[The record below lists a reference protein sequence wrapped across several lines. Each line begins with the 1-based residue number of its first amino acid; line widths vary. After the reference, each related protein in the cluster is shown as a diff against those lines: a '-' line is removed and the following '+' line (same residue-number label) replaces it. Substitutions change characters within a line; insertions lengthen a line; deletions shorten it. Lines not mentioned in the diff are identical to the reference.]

1 MADFNL
7 FSGIEVE
14 LSEVERQLTKNIITN
29 IDILYDSSVHLINAG
44 GKRLRPA
51 FALLAARLFQKDI
64 NNAIPMAVA
73 LELVHMATLVHDD
86 VIDNS
91 LTRRGTITVKKGW
104 GNRVSIYAGNY
115 ILARSLSIVAGYN
128 RRDLLDIMA
137 ETSMKIVE
145 GEIIQM
151 LSSFNVNIGL
161 KNYLRRI
168 ERKTALLISVSCQLG
183 ALVSNAPEEHV
194 RNLQKY
200 GYYLG
205 MAFQVTDDILDL
217 IADEEILGKPTGS
230 DIRQGVITLPA
241 LYAMHNS
248 KHAEELR
255 VALASSEICN
265 KNTQDIIE
273 MIKDSDGIDY
283 SYYVS
288 QRYARKAQE
297 QLNNLPDVPEK
308 EALYEIAS
316 YILDREY

>member
-1 MADFNL
+1 MADFDL

>member
-1 MADFNL
+1 MSDFNL
-7 FSGIEVE
+7 FSPIENELNEVE
-14 LSEVERQLTKNIITN
+14 QQLTKNIITN
-29 IDILYDSSVHLINAG
+29 IDILHEASVHLINAG

-64 NNAIPMAVA
+64 NNTIPMAVA

-91 LTRRGTITVKKGW
+91 VTRRGTITVKKGW
-104 GNRVSIYAGNY
+104 GNRVSIYSGNY
-115 ILARSLSIVAGYN
+115 ILARSLALVAEYN
-128 RRDLLDIMA
+128 RSDLLNIMA

-151 LSSFNVNIGL
+151 LSSFNVDMGL

-183 ALVSNAPEEHV
+183 ALVCDAPAKYV
-194 RNLQKY
+194 NDLQKY
-200 GYYLG
+200 GYFLG

-217 IADEEILGKPTGS
+217 IADEEVLGKPTGS

-241 LYAMHNS
+241 LYAMHHS
-248 KHAEELR
+248 KHAKELKI
-255 VALASSEICN
+255 ALASSEICN
-265 KNTQDIIE
+265 NNTEKIIE
-273 MIKDSDGIDY
+273 MIQDSDGIDY

-288 QRYARKAQE
+288 QRYARKAQA
-297 QLNNLPDVPEK
+297 QLKNLPDVPEK
-308 EALYEIAS
+308 EALYDIAS
-316 YILDREY
+316 YILEREF